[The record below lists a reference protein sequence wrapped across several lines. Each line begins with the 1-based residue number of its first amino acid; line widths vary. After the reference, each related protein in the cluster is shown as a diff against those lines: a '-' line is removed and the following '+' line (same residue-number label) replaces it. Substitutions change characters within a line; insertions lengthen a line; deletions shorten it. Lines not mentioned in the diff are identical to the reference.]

1 MSEPTGTIWYL
12 GAPMEVPLSVL
23 KRLGLKDG
31 DSVTSEGWRQIVK
44 ARAGVEDAEAQ
55 AGNPIYVRLPTLRQ
69 QFFIGLI
76 VSLVLGAVWAVI
88 R

>member
-1 MSEPTGTIWYL
+1 MSESTGTIWYL

-31 DSVTSEGWRQIVK
+31 DSVTSEGWRQIAK
-44 ARAGVEDAEAQ
+44 AKAGVEAAETM
-55 AGNPIYVRLPTLRQ
+55 PRPWWRR
-69 QFFIGLI
+69 
-76 VSLVLGAVWAVI
+76 WW